1 VDADGLQIPLVSI
14 DDLKGIK
21 RASGR
26 KQDIAD
32 IEVLE
37 EFERMLKDEEEK

>member
-1 VDADGLQIPLVSI
+1 MSSGSM

-26 KQDIAD
+26 KQDLAD
-32 IEVLE
+32 IKSLE
-37 EFERMLKDEEEK
+37 EFERMLKDEGQK